1 MDPGNEKTGWV
12 SYRVAPDLPGGL
24 DILESG
30 VTANFQIREMLRSI
44 PRKKRGLLSI
54 ETPKPTGQ
62 LASSELFETCIM
74 IGRFLQVWA
83 VSRWSYIHRD
93 DVKFHLTN
101 DARAKDKNVTQALK
115 DRFGGERHAVGGIRC
130 KTCGG
135 KGWHGRGWVDCPHC
149 KKGCAK
155 CKKKGQIFTRLLCG
169 ECEGDKWEVPPG
181 PLYGIKSHAWQA
193 LAVSCYHV
201 DQPRLIQA
209 IMLKPDRKALT
220 KKLAEGQPL
229 TQALRRQFG
238 YAGKNRKKKKRG
250 SKKNGS

>member
-1 MDPGNEKTGWV
+1 
-12 SYRVAPDLPGGL
+12 
-24 DILESG
+24 
-30 VTANFQIREMLRSI
+30 
-44 PRKKRGLLSI
+44 
-54 ETPKPTGQ
+54 
-62 LASSELFETCIM
+62 M